1 MPKDDTERIDA
12 ALRAAEAAD
21 DKTLLQQQ
29 KGAMAS
35 LMRKSRH
42 AQIPGERSML
52 SNASHPSA
60 TVIISTHS
68 CHARRC
74 SASSGLKVGPSVDMR
89 KLAGLTLSQFCY
101 DQGIRQPPE
110 DMWEA
115 IRPCLAATCW

>member
-29 KGAMAS
+29 KSARAS

-60 TVIISTHS
+60 TVTI
-68 CHARRC
+68 ART
-74 SASSGLKVGPSVDMR
+74 AVM
-89 KLAGLTLSQFCY
+89 
-101 DQGIRQPPE
+101 QGGAQR
-110 DMWEA
+110 A
-115 IRPCLAATCW
+115 LV